1 MRSIKKECKLSSN
14 PKSMMS
20 AKEYKEHLKGHCKL
34 CVFMFSNLFSF
45 TINYNI
51 VNIIAPPQDQLSF
64 YDNSNRSNEIK

>member
-1 MRSIKKECKLSSN
+1 MSSN

-34 CVFMFSNLFSF
+34 NISMISDLFSF
-45 TINYNI
+45 IINYYI